1 MEIAERDR
9 KLLLIKN
16 AMKANQEHILQKL
29 NKLEKRKRECI
40 FEYYL

>member
-29 NKLEKRKRECI
+29 NKLEKTKKEKKKTT
-40 FEYYL
+40 L